1 MDPEEY
7 MKQRVENQIEWF
19 SRKSRQNNRVFIRFE
34 FLAIVL
40 AGSIPFA
47 ALFMSDSNYWIS
59 YLVSAIGIL
68 IAMITGI
75 VTLMKY
81 RDNWIEYRATA
92 EMLKRER
99 FLYLTRCGA
108 YADEDCF
115 NTFVQRIEGILANEA
130 SSWKNYQLSEKAPDK
145 EAGIPPLA

>member
-19 SRKSRQNNRVFIRFE
+19 SRKSRQNNARFIRFE
-34 FLAIVL
+34 IVAILLSV
-40 AGSIPFA
+40 SIPFA
-47 ALFMSDSNYWIS
+47 AIFMSDDNEWVR
-59 YLVSAIGIL
+59 YLVSFMGVA

-75 VTLMKY
+75 VTLMKF

-99 FLYLTRCGA
+99 FLYLTRCGD
-108 YADEDCF
+108 YASENCF
-115 NTFVQRIEGILANEA
+115 DTFVQRIERILANEV
-130 SSWKNYQLSEKAPDK
+130 SNWKNYRQADK
-145 EAGIPPLA
+145 DEAKKV